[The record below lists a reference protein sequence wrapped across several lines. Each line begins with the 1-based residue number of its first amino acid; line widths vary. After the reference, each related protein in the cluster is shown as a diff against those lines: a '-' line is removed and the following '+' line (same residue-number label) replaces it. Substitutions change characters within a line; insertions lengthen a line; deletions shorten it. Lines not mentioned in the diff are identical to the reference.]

1 MTHSPGPGADSLPM
15 QTRVA
20 PHAVVESIVAEVV
33 DLQLDCLGA
42 GRQFDVDVDDARSA
56 SSIVVS
62 SLKEV
67 DSIIADQIDDAMF
80 LRQTSRPSTR
90 QSVLQRFRFSDS
102 SKGIG
107 HDRFDQV
114 KGPQGDFS
122 LGFAPESNRNSSRNS
137 GWKTASRGGGGTA
150 EDLFLPV
157 KAHLLPQSRSR
168 FHFPSTRFGTLHG
181 SHQSSGILGRPQQ
194 VSRL

>member
-1 MTHSPGPGADSLPM
+1 M

-20 PHAVVESIVAEVV
+20 PHAVVGSVVAEVV
-33 DLQLDCLGA
+33 DLQLDLLRA
-42 GRQFDVDVDDARSA
+42 GRQFDVDGDNARSA
-56 SSIVVS
+56 ISIVVS
-62 SLKEV
+62 SLKKV

-80 LRQTSRPSTR
+80 LRQTPRPSSR
-90 QSVLQRFRFSDS
+90 QRILQRFGLSDS

-114 KGPQGDFS
+114 EGPQGNFPF
-122 LGFAPESNRNSSRNS
+122 GFDPESNRKSSRNS
-137 GWKTASRGGGGTA
+137 GWKTASRGRGGSS

-157 KAHLLPQSRSR
+157 KAHLLPQSRNR
-168 FHFPSTRFGTLHG
+168 FHFASTCFGTLHG